1 MPQVEKLKIFLASP
15 GDVSTERNHVVKVV
29 EEINRTVAPDKGVVL
44 EVIRSENAYPGYGK
58 DGQAIINE
66 QIGKMSDYVLFIG
79 IMWNRVGTPTK
90 RDLSGT
96 IEEFK
101 RAKRTFNRIGQPEI
115 WFYFRS
121 MTEGLKTK
129 AELEQQ
135 GKVKRFKNSYSKNG
149 WGLFREY
156 KNPSEF
162 RNKLREHITLWLN
175 KRKKQRLNKSSNSS
189 KTSTKSS
196 SKEKVSAS
204 KFKTCDDHK
213 QLDISISSNLTPKRR
228 SSTLKDN
235 KITAKSN
242 PKTSKSISTSGAWVL
257 LHDYLFKTQLVEMS
271 ANKNLVLNIP
281 ILSAEQEVN
290 LRKLQ
295 SISHSHNRREIIYV
309 YQNDAFMV
317 QVESVETKSIK
328 GKTSYIVTLKPTP
341 QSYSYNIVNYYGYT
355 SEQIAELR
363 IRFFLLNEIP
373 KSADRAYQST
383 LNYITQ
389 GNEYSVKSKG
399 HIITDV
405 WKKWI
410 TEPQMFLINARLAA
424 VGFLKINN
432 IVEHILELKIS
443 LISKNVVSVN
453 FRGQIQQFNS
463 HKEMSVIQV
472 KGKCVLDSSSESA
485 L

>member
-15 GDVSTERNHVVKVV
+15 GDVSTERNHVVKVL

-90 RDLSGT
+90 RDISGT

-101 RAKRTFNRIGQPEI
+101 RARRTFHRIGQPEI

-121 MTEGLKTK
+121 MTEGVKNK
-129 AELEQQ
+129 IELEQQ
-135 GKVKRFKNSYSKNG
+135 GKVKLFKNSYSKNG
-149 WGLFREY
+149 CGLFREY

-162 RNKLREHITLWLN
+162 RNKLREHLTLWLN
-175 KRKKQRLNKSSNSS
+175 NRRKKRVKKSSARS
-189 KTSTKSS
+189 KTNTSS
-196 SKEKVSAS
+196 SSTENASAS
-204 KFKTCDDHK
+204 KLKTYDDPK
-213 QLDISISSNLTPKRR
+213 QVGVSSNVIPKRR
-228 SSTLKDN
+228 TSAIKNHNNST
-235 KITAKSN
+235 TKSKT
-242 PKTSKSISTSGAWVL
+242 KTSKSISNSGAWVL
-257 LHDYLFKTQLVEMS
+257 LNDYLFETQSVEMN

-281 ILSAEQEVN
+281 IVSAEQEAT
-290 LRKLQ
+290 LRNLQ
-295 SISHSHNRREIIYV
+295 SVSHYHTRRQIIYA
-309 YQNDAFMV
+309 YQNDASMV

-355 SEQIAELR
+355 FEQVAESR
-363 IRFFLLNEIP
+363 IRFFLLKEIP
-373 KSADRAYQST
+373 KSADKAYQST
-383 LNYITQ
+383 PDYIIRE
-389 GNEYSVKSKG
+389 NDYLVESKG

-424 VGFLKINN
+424 VCFLKINN
-432 IVEHILELKIS
+432 IVEHILELEFFF
-443 LISKNVVSVN
+443 LSKNVVSVK
-453 FRGQIQQFNS
+453 FRGQIRQFHSN
-463 HKEMSVIQV
+463 KEISVIQIE
-472 KGKCVLDSSSESA
+472 GKCALES
-485 L
+485 

>member
-90 RDLSGT
+90 RDISGT

-101 RAKRTFNRIGQPEI
+101 RARRTFNRIGQPEI

-121 MTEGLKTK
+121 ISEGLKTK

-135 GKVKRFKNSYSKNG
+135 EKVKRFKNSFSKNG

-175 KRKKQRLNKSSNSS
+175 QRSKKRVKKSTNSS
-189 KTSTKSS
+189 KTSTNSS
-196 SKEKVSAS
+196 STEKASAS
-204 KFKTCDDHK
+204 KIKAQDDPR
-213 QLDISISSNLTPKRR
+213 QIGISSNVTQKRQT
-228 SSTLKDN
+228 STLKDN
-235 KITAKSN
+235 KTTAKSN
-242 PKTSKSISTSGAWVL
+242 PKISKSISKSGAWLL
-257 LHDYLFKTQLVEMS
+257 LHEYLFETQLVEMT
-271 ANKNLVLNIP
+271 ANKNLVVNIP
-281 ILSAEQEVN
+281 IGSAEQEAN

-295 SISHSHNRREIIYV
+295 SISHYHNRREIIYA
-309 YQNDAFMV
+309 YQNDALMV

-341 QSYSYNIVNYYGYT
+341 QSSSYNIVNYYGYT

-363 IRFFLLNEIP
+363 IRFLLLNEIP
-373 KSADRAYQST
+373 KSADKAHQST
-383 LNYITQ
+383 LDYIRQQNNYP
-389 GNEYSVKSKG
+389 VDSKG
-399 HIITDV
+399 HTITDV

-424 VGFLKINN
+424 VAFLKINN
-432 IVEHILELKIS
+432 IVEHILELKIC

-453 FRGQIQQFNS
+453 FRGQIQQYDSN
-463 HKEMSVIQV
+463 KEMSIIQI
-472 KGKCVLDSSSESA
+472 KGKCA
-485 L
+485 LVS